1 MTEGYAE
8 VLFRLRNTREVV
20 IIVGKSSN
28 NFYQEFLVL
37 EIE

>member
-8 VLFRLRNTREVV
+8 VLFRLRNTWEVV
-20 IIVGKSSN
+20 MIVGKSNN
-28 NFYQEFLVL
+28 NFYQEFLTL